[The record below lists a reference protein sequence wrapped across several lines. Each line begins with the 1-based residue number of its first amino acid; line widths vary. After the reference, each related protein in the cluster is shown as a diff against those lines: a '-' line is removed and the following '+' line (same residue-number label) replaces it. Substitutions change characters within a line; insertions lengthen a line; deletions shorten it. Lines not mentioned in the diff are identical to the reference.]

1 MTLDRLVLI
10 QRIRFSFEVR
20 GRKDFSGSSLLRWPI
35 RKGDFKARWKFYQ
48 EACGADTYDCFYT
61 KETRSFTRR
70 ARFIFPS
77 RKIETVRAPMAASFL
92 DLESAHGRRWTPNGS
107 ADDANSQN
115 SRKLPTTLS
124 IHLTRWLKP
133 RGRFYDETKRRVSL
147 ETWLI

>member
-1 MTLDRLVLI
+1 MIGRIFPARRCFDDLFVNETLKHAESFIRKHVE
-10 QRIRFSFEVR
+10 RIRT
-20 GRKDFSGSSLLRWPI
+20 
-35 RKGDFKARWKFYQ
+35 
-48 EACGADTYDCFYT
+48 DTYDCFYT

-92 DLESAHGRRWTPNGS
+92 DLESAHGCRWTSNGS

-115 SRKLPTTLS
+115 SRKLPTTLFTTTCS

-133 RGRFYDETKRRVSL
+133 RERFYDETKKRVSL